1 MKKLLKWSAIIIG
14 SLLGLLI
21 IAAVALPFFLPLE
34 KIKTLATE
42 KISETINREVKIEK
56 VAFNIFEGI
65 KLEGLTI
72 SNRQGYAK
80 KPFVSADAIVLR
92 YAFWPIF
99 KRQVLVKEISLVKP
113 EILIEKS
120 ASGTFNFSDMSKKN
134 TRTSENLPAGRQG
147 QNVKIR
153 ESEDQKDKKQ
163 AFSMIVDSFSIKK
176 GRITYSDYSTGLT
189 NEIKDFKLSISGIT
203 LSMLKPIN
211 FKTSATATYKGKDI
225 SISLAGKAELNLQEE
240 KVKIPNLAL
249 NLAGEKAHISA
260 YVTKWKTGPYVDF
273 SISSKKLTV
282 DPLLAIFASEK
293 PKKKAER
300 GKLTKTVNKA
310 TKSIKSNYHIKANI
324 DIENLKLLDFKVDQI
339 KLNTVLKSKRLALTI
354 DKIKLYDGEISGKA
368 NVNLATSG
376 LSYNISKL
384 KINGFNSTPFINDA
398 VEAFLTNLD
407 DYKDLKDKVYGK
419 LDAELTL
426 TGQGV
431 ETQDIMANAVGSG
444 SFKLVNGEIKKSKLL
459 SSLGKAIKSNT
470 LQDNIKFSDL
480 SAKFT
485 FKKRVVTVKDLK
497 LSSGDLKVKFN
508 GGADL
513 AKLVW
518 VSGNRLNLKASPKVT
533 QGLSKEFNIF
543 RDKTGWVELDFELTG
558 SLKKPIPVPILN
570 KPIEKAIEKVKLK
583 IEAKKIEI
591 QKQAEDKIQEE
602 AKKAEEQAK
611 KQLEEEAKKQLK
623 NLINF

>member
-34 KIKTLATE
+34 KIKDLATE
-42 KISETINREVKIEK
+42 KISGTINREVKIEK

-99 KRQVLVKEISLVKP
+99 KRQILVKEISLVKP

-120 ASGTFNFSDMSKKN
+120 AGGTFNFSDMTGKKKIGK
-134 TRTSENLPAGRQG
+134 SENQSG
-147 QNVKIR
+147 KIR
-153 ESEDQKDKKQ
+153 GSENQKT
-163 AFSMIVDSFSIKK
+163 AGFSMIVDSFSIKK
-176 GRITYSDYSTGLT
+176 GRITYADYNTGLI

-211 FKTSATATYKGKDI
+211 FKTSATATYKGKNI
-225 SISLAGKAELNLQEE
+225 PISLAGKAELNLKEE
-240 KVKIPNLAL
+240 KVKIPSVAL

-273 SISSKKLTV
+273 SINSKKLTV

-293 PKKKAER
+293 PKKKAKR
-300 GKLTKTVNKA
+300 GELTKKINKT
-310 TKSIKSNYHIKANI
+310 TKSIKNNYHIKAKI
-324 DIENLKLLDFKVDQI
+324 DIENLKLLDFKVNQI
-339 KLNTVLKSKRLALTI
+339 KFNTVLKSKRLALNI

-368 NVNLATSG
+368 TVNLATSG
-376 LSYNISKL
+376 LSYNVSKL
-384 KINGFNSTPFINDA
+384 KIDGFNSTPFINDA

-419 LDAELTL
+419 LDAELSL
-426 TGQGV
+426 TGKGV
-431 ETQDIMANAVGSG
+431 ETQDIMANAVGGG
-444 SFKLVNGEIKKSKLL
+444 SFKLADGEIKKSKLL

-485 FKKRVVTVKDLK
+485 FKKRVVSVKDLK

-508 GGADL
+508 GGVDL
-513 AKLVW
+513 AKLIW
-518 VSGNRLNLKASPKVT
+518 VKGNRLNLKASPKVT
-533 QGLSKEFNIF
+533 QGLSREFNIF

-583 IEAKKIEI
+583 IEAKKVEI

-602 AKKAEEQAK
+602 AKKAEDEAK

-623 NLINF
+623 NLFNF